1 MTASNC
7 LGSPIGV
14 IGAVS
19 LFISIAHGLMCENNV
34 PPRLIHHETPVQV
47 SSVQT
52 RYHPL
57 IASHRPSL
65 LSLRNERSQDGLYEL
80 AVLPYLPRDLHLL
93 PRMEHCQR
101 DYRNRHRH
109 LRHHGRIAF
118 RMVLVRPHLEVSQA
132 SRVQ

>member
-19 LFISIAHGLMCENNV
+19 LLISTAHKIMCEENV

-57 IASHRPSL
+57 IASHPPSWP
-65 LSLRNERSQDGLYEL
+65 SLRNGHSQDGLYGL
-80 AVLPYLPRDLHLL
+80 VVLPYLPRDLHLL
-93 PRMEHCQR
+93 PRMEHCR
-101 DYRNRHRH
+101 LDYRNRQRR

-118 RMVLVRPHLEVSQA
+118 RMVLVHRHLEVRA
-132 SRVQ
+132 RHRV